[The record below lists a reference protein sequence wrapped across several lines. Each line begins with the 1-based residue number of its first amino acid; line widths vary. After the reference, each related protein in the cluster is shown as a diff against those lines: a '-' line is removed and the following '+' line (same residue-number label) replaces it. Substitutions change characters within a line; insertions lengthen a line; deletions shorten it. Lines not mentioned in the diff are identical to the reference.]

1 MPDNNQV
8 SKAYFLWFS
17 VLSIILL
24 MILVTGLWYFISPR
38 LHEFNNALPF
48 FLLSSLRIFFF
59 LVIIGTI
66 LVLLTSVFEKNF
78 LIANFAV
85 KLFILIVYPIVML
98 LCLLLRISK
107 EKINESFISVN
118 DSLVKA
124 LKPRYK
130 SKNVI
135 ILLPHC
141 LQDTSCKLRIT
152 VEPNNCQRC
161 GKCTIGKILEIAE
174 EFDVKVFIA
183 TGGTI
188 ARRIVAQQ
196 KPKLI
201 IAVACYR
208 DLVSGVQDAFPIKTY
223 GILNIRPNG
232 PCVDTTV
239 KVEAIEK
246 TLQNVISK

>member
-1 MPDNNQV
+1 
-8 SKAYFLWFS
+8 
-17 VLSIILL
+17 
-24 MILVTGLWYFISPR
+24 
-38 LHEFNNALPF
+38 
-48 FLLSSLRIFFF
+48 
-59 LVIIGTI
+59 
-66 LVLLTSVFEKNF
+66 
-78 LIANFAV
+78 
-85 KLFILIVYPIVML
+85 ML